1 MSLQQTPG
9 LHGQDLCHS
18 DGACGQYCCII
29 PSLQLADEARLA
41 GVGTLT
47 PEVQRRL
54 AEEVFGDGAF
64 GAAPPAP
71 AYRRRL
77 LQALV
82 RAAEEDG
89 CELSDELVE
98 LFTAAQ
104 LVRRCW
110 RIL

>member
-1 MSLQQTPG
+1 M
-9 LHGQDLCHS
+9 
-18 DGACGQYCCII
+18 
-29 PSLQLADEARLA
+29 QLADEARLA
-41 GVGTLT
+41 GVGALT

-54 AEEVFGDGAF
+54 AEEVFGDDAF
-64 GAAPPAP
+64 RAAPPAP

-110 RIL
+110 MIL